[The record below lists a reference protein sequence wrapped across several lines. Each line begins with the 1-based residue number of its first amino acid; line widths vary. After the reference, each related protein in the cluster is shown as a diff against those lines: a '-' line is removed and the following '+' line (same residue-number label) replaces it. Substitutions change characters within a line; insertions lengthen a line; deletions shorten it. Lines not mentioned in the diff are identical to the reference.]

1 MAVAALLLA
10 PAFLLSGFRLF
21 QLTMMAVYAVAI
33 LGLGLVTGYTG
44 QVSLGHGAFYAVG
57 AYASAILMTNFA
69 WPYWATLPVAGAVC
83 AAFGFAVGFPALRL
97 TGHYLALVTFALAV
111 AVPQIL
117 RAHFAEGWTGG
128 VQGLV
133 IVGPEAPAG
142 LPLSPDQWMY
152 LFTVAVAAGLFALA
166 RNLLAGR
173 MRHAMVAIRDHAAG
187 GGGGGHRPCARQDPR
202 LRAQR
207 RLTGI
212 AGGLGAIAVQFV
224 APDSFSVQLSIA
236 LFVGLVVGGAGSLPG
251 AVLGAAFVQFVPN
264 LPELVNKSAPGVV
277 YGVLLVATLF
287 LMPHGVAGHAA
298 RRIHKPAREEQP
310 MISTKDAAGHS
321 GAGHSGAGHGGAG
334 DPRAAGARAGGGHA
348 RGDGQVDQDRQHQSA
363 QRPRLRLQRDRQ
375 CRDGVFKMVNDQGG
389 IGGRKIEFISLDDAY
404 LPPKTVE
411 QTRRL
416 VEQDG
421 VAFILNGLGTA
432 CQTAVRQVHERASKV
447 PQLFVAT
454 GADKWGDPAHFPWTM
469 GWQPSYRTEAAIY
482 GKYILREKPAAKVGV
497 LYQNDDFG
505 KDYLIGLKDGLG
517 DAYAKLVVKEVSYET
532 TDPTIE
538 SQAVSLQSAGVDVL
552 LTAATPKWAAQMIR
566 KVADLNWKP
575 LHFMTNVSISVGAV
589 ISPAGVEKAVGVI
602 SAAYGKDTTDPQWAN
617 DEGMQQWR
625 AFMARIHARRR
636 PHRRQPRLR
645 AMASRPR

>member
-1 MAVAALLLA
+1 MNASRPTALASGAALLALAALLLA

-57 AYASAILMTNFA
+57 AYASAILMTKFA

-142 LPLSPDQWMY
+142 LPLSPDQWTY

-173 MRHAMVAIRDHAAG
+173 MRHAMVAIRDQPLAAEAAG
-187 GGGGGHRPCARQDPR
+187 IDLARVKT
-202 LRAQR
+202 RAFA
-207 RLTGI
+207 LSAGCTGI

-264 LPELVNKSAPGVV
+264 LSELVNKSAPGVV

-287 LMPHGVAGHAA
+287 LMPHGVAGALRGA
-298 RRIHKPAREEQP
+298 FTSRR
-310 MISTKDAAGHS
+310 
-321 GAGHSGAGHGGAG
+321 
-334 DPRAAGARAGGGHA
+334 
-348 RGDGQVDQDRQHQSA
+348 
-363 QRPRLRLQRDRQ
+363 
-375 CRDGVFKMVNDQGG
+375 
-389 IGGRKIEFISLDDAY
+389 GRNN
-404 LPPKTVE
+404 
-411 QTRRL
+411 R
-416 VEQDG
+416 
-421 VAFILNGLGTA
+421 
-432 CQTAVRQVHERASKV
+432 
-447 PQLFVAT
+447 
-454 GADKWGDPAHFPWTM
+454 
-469 GWQPSYRTEAAIY
+469 
-482 GKYILREKPAAKVGV
+482 
-497 LYQNDDFG
+497 
-505 KDYLIGLKDGLG
+505 
-517 DAYAKLVVKEVSYET
+517 
-532 TDPTIE
+532 
-538 SQAVSLQSAGVDVL
+538 
-552 LTAATPKWAAQMIR
+552 
-566 KVADLNWKP
+566 
-575 LHFMTNVSISVGAV
+575 
-589 ISPAGVEKAVGVI
+589 
-602 SAAYGKDTTDPQWAN
+602 
-617 DEGMQQWR
+617 
-625 AFMARIHARRR
+625 
-636 PHRRQPRLR
+636 
-645 AMASRPR
+645 